1 MMRALKPLA
10 QLSSIVRMASTP
22 NPTSLPSVKSGAEAG
37 AMEDDDESDGH
48 AK

>member
-22 NPTSLPSVKSGAEAG
+22 NVNRLPSVMSGEGG
-37 AMEDDDESDGH
+37 AVDGEDDKESN